1 MVFKY
6 LNNLLIFESR
16 TTLSVS
22 HIFPFL
28 ENKEKC
34 KHAEDILEIFNFY
47 ILFKLSKC
55 IGH

>member
-22 HIFPFL
+22 HIFSFL